1 MNSFSGLIRNAVD
14 ETETGDHDERI
25 AAGETPVS
33 GGELPAFLKEDDI
46 LLFPK
51 GTYAGSCLH
60 AVFEH
65 ADFTDRTTWEA
76 AVRTALSRHP
86 QEVDGRFPG
95 GTETARAACQ
105 AMALDMLENVM
116 TTPLP
121 GGIMLNTVENGRK
134 LVEWPF
140 CLSSVPL
147 SAGQMNR
154 LAKRFGYA
162 VPQLVFDDMTAYLNG
177 FVDLVFEADGRF
189 WLLDWKSNH
198 LGYRQED
205 YCTARVDQAM
215 TEHGYHWQYLLYTV
229 ALHRYLASRMPE
241 YDYDRHFG
249 GVFYLFVR
257 GYAPRGGKR
266 TVLLPA
272 CFSTSQNGM

>member
-1 MNSFSGLIRNAVD
+1 
-14 ETETGDHDERI
+14 
-25 AAGETPVS
+25 
-33 GGELPAFLKEDDI
+33 
-46 LLFPK
+46 
-51 GTYAGSCLH
+51 
-60 AVFEH
+60 
-65 ADFTDRTTWEA
+65 
-76 AVRTALSRHP
+76 
-86 QEVDGRFPG
+86 
-95 GTETARAACQ
+95 
-105 AMALDMLENVM
+105 
-116 TTPLP
+116 
-121 GGIMLNTVENGRK
+121 MLNTVENGHK

-140 CLSSVPL
+140 CLSSAPL
-147 SAGQMNR
+147 SAGKMNR

-205 YCTARVDQAM
+205 YCTARIDRAM

-229 ALHRYLASRMPE
+229 ALHRYLASRMPK

-257 GYAPRGGKR
+257 GVR
-266 TVLLPA
+266 PA
-272 CFSTSQNGM
+272 WRQADGSPSGVFFHKPGRHVIEAADRLFGQQVRAQKEKKA